1 MAAQAPLTVLMVRHG
16 ESEANA
22 IGRFAFRSWDP
33 GLTERGAE
41 QARQL
46 VFELAGVNVA
56 GVVSSPLR
64 RAIDTVTPLAEARHL
79 SVEIVPELAELDM
92 GSWDGQ
98 ALKEVAQNDPTA
110 WRAWRR
116 DPEKNPPPRGE
127 RISQAGQRVLQ
138 GLDRL
143 RGRQGLYVAATHA
156 DCVKGAVLAVT
167 GGYGPQARRLFVPN
181 AGQILLRA
189 TEMGWLMVLPRVRL

>member
-1 MAAQAPLTVLMVRHG
+1 VTAQAPLTVLMVRHG

-22 IGRFAFRSWDP
+22 LGRFAFRSWDP
-33 GLTERGAE
+33 GLTEQGAE

-46 VFELAGVNVA
+46 VFELAGVQIA

-64 RAIDTVTPLAEARHL
+64 RAIETVTPLAEARGL
-79 SVEIVPELAELDM
+79 DVEVIPELAEIDM
-92 GSWDGQ
+92 GTWDGQ
-98 ALKEVAQNDPTA
+98 ALKEVAENEPTA

-127 RISQAGQRVLQ
+127 RISQTGKRVLD
-138 GLDRL
+138 GLNRL
-143 RGRQGLYVAATHA
+143 RGREGLYVAATHA

-167 GGYGPQARRLFVPN
+167 GGYGPQARRLLVPN
-181 AGQILLRA
+181 AGQMLLRA
-189 TEMGWLMVLPRVRL
+189 TETGWMMVLPRIRL